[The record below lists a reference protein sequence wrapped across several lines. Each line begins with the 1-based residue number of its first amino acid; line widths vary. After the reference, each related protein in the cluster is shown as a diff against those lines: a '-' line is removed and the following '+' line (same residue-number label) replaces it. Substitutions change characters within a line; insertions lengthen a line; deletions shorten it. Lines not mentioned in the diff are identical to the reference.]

1 MMMLKWTSAVMTV
14 SVEVRPWRENC
25 DSVYKTKQTVRDVC
39 ARVCVCVCVRM
50 CACVCVCVCVH
61 VCVCVCVFV
70 CVFVHKG
77 SCLLKTTVV
86 ASG

>member
-1 MMMLKWTSAVMTV
+1 MMTLKWTSAVMTV

-39 ARVCVCVCVRM
+39 ARVCVCVCVYV
-50 CACVCVCVCVH
+50 CVHACVCAYVCR
-61 VCVCVCVFV
+61 CVCVCVFV

-77 SCLLKTTVV
+77 GCLLKTTVV